1 MTKKLL
7 AVSLTLVMAAG
18 VMSGCGSSKSNESAQ
33 EKTTEAQTE
42 TVASTVDY
50 SQGLNE
56 DGTVKGGMEGD
67 YVELC
72 DYKNIKVPE
81 ADVKVEDSEV
91 QSEIDT
97 LMANYQTTNEIK
109 DRAVADG
116 DVVNIDFVG
125 TVDGEEFEG
134 GSAEG
139 YDLTIG
145 SGSFVDDFEEQLVG
159 HKPGESLDVEVT
171 FTDDYTEN
179 LAGKDAVFATTI
191 NYISETVTPELTDDF
206 VKENLEETYGYTS
219 VDDMKSKIAD
229 TLRANKKASYAWTY
243 VVDNSTFKE
252 IPEELVNPQLDVMLD
267 GLKESVTMQGV
278 SMEEYLTSLGY
289 EDEAAF
295 REAYYGDCEDMVKA
309 YLVADAIAEENNL
322 ESTDEEVSNYF
333 KTYMNT
339 DDYDSFVDYYSR
351 AYINRV
357 ILTNL
362 AMDTVTEAA
371 QVEE

>member
-7 AVSLTLVMAAG
+7 AVSLTLVMTAG
-18 VMSGCGSSKSNESAQ
+18 VTSGCGSSKSNESAQ

-42 TVASTVDY
+42 TTASAVDY

-56 DGTVKGGMEGD
+56 DGTLQGGLEGD

-72 DYKNIKVPE
+72 DYEAIQVPA

-97 LMANYQTTNEIK
+97 LMTNYQTNNEVK

-159 HKPGESLDVEVT
+159 HKPGERLDVQVT
-171 FTDDYTEN
+171 FPDDYTED
-179 LAGKDAVFATTI
+179 LAGKDAVFDTTI

-206 VKENLEETYGYTS
+206 VKENLQESYGYTS

-229 TLRANKKASYAWTY
+229 TLRANKKASYAWSY

-252 IPEELVNPQLDVMLD
+252 IPEELVDPQLDVIVD
-267 GLKESVTMQGV
+267 GLKESLSMQGV
-278 SMEEYLTSLGY
+278 AMEDYLTSSGY
-289 EDEAAF
+289 ENEEAL
-295 REAYYGDCEDMVKA
+295 REAYYSDCEEMVKA
-309 YLVADAIAEENNL
+309 YLVADAIAEDRKL
-322 ESTDEEVSNYF
+322 EATDEEVGNYF
-333 KTYMNT
+333 KEYMNT
-339 DDYDSFVDYYSR
+339 EDYSSFVDYYSR

-357 ILTNL
+357 VLTNL
-362 AMDTVTEAA
+362 AMDAVAEAA